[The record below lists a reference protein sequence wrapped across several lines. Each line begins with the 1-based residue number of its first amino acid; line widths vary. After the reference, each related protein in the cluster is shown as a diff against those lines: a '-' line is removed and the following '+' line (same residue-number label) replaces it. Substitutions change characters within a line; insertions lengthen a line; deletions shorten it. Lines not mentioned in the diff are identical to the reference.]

1 MKARSQTPW
10 PRQHDSIVFRLQLP
24 GGPQNEIHTMGSYFP
39 CPFQRGKN
47 DLQGSTFCGSPCFH
61 LPHSLLSSLPLARAA
76 VTLSCMHLAR
86 NVQQWTNSPLA
97 YSLFTKSKQSSTLD
111 NDLDTSLEATRGIWF
126 KRQAL
131 RTVPPAMS
139 GGSRVAIETD
149 GDYVTV
155 LPHMLWNLESNLSGP
170 LEVFLQ
176 QHRGNVLEGTCVH
189 GLDSAQL

>member
-1 MKARSQTPW
+1 
-10 PRQHDSIVFRLQLP
+10 
-24 GGPQNEIHTMGSYFP
+24 
-39 CPFQRGKN
+39 
-47 DLQGSTFCGSPCFH
+47 
-61 LPHSLLSSLPLARAA
+61 
-76 VTLSCMHLAR
+76 MHPAR

-131 RTVPPAMS
+131 RAVPPAMS

-155 LPHMLWNLESNLSGP
+155 LPHMLWEPGK
-170 LEVFLQ
+170 
-176 QHRGNVLEGTCVH
+176 
-189 GLDSAQL
+189 